1 MHPLFGNTGND
12 TGCDRPAPAAQTAAL
27 GLGLGL
33 GLARRCALA
42 LPLALMGAAA
52 MGQTAPASSGG
63 IYSCV
68 DERGR
73 RLTSDRP
80 IPECLGREQR
90 VLNRD
95 GSLKTVR
102 PPTITPE
109 ERAQAE
115 AREREAALARATREE
130 ALRRDRQLLQR
141 YRHEQQH
148 QRSRAIAL
156 EAVQQAQARTQAR
169 LAELS
174 RERRPLDAQAEFH
187 QGKPLP
193 PKLKAQIDA
202 NDAAQAAQRDA
213 AAGQRDEAE
222 RINRRF
228 DAELE
233 RLRRL
238 WSGAAP
244 GSLGPLSPD
253 P

>member
-1 MHPLFGNTGND
+1 MHPLFGNTGNV
-12 TGCDRPAPAAQTAAL
+12 TGCDQPAPAAQSDAFRP
-27 GLGLGL
+27 GLGWRGL
-33 GLARRCALA
+33 LW
-42 LPLALMGAAA
+42 LPLACTAAA
-52 MGQTAPASSGG
+52 ALAQTAPASSGG

-102 PPTITPE
+102 PPTDTPE
-109 ERAQAE
+109 ERARLE
-115 AREREAALARATREE
+115 AREREAAKARAEREE
-130 ALRRDRQLLQR
+130 AVRRDRQLLQR

-174 RERRPLDAQAEFH
+174 RERRPLEAEAEFL
-187 QGKPLP
+187 QGKPVP

-213 AAGQRDEAE
+213 SAVQRDEAE

-244 GSLGPLSPD
+244 GSLGPLDYPA